1 MPRSETG
8 ETLSAVLAVVVLLVA
23 FGLTWRQR
31 SERARRPPDVSES
44 DRRYH
49 RRQDR
54 RRFRGAVVLALIGLG
69 IGVGGRINV
78 RAGKDDRLAFLLIWG
93 AVFLLLLQ
101 LLATAFL
108 DLWSTRRYAERKR
121 RDLASERRRT
131 LEAEIE
137 RRRTD
142 RSEDSSRKDRKP
154 PPDEPSNS

>member
-1 MPRSETG
+1 MPRSEIG

-31 SERARRPPDVSES
+31 SDRARRPPEATES
-44 DRRYH
+44 DRQYH

-78 RAGKDDRLAFLLIWG
+78 RAGRDDRLAFLLIWG

-121 RDLASERRRT
+121 RDLAAERRRT

-137 RRRTD
+137 RRRAD
-142 RSEDSSRKDRKP
+142 LSKDGTRDDP
-154 PPDEPSNS
+154 TPRPDEPGNS